1 MRSDGHPAPGRN
13 RVRVKALLEG
23 WLMRMADAMVAR
35 ARVARPP
42 ADLLQRA
49 RIVAHRGC
57 YDNRRVFENTLEAFD
72 AARAVGVWGLECDV
86 RWTRDHT
93 AIIHHDPEGR
103 RLYGV
108 DAPIAGL
115 TRRELQRVCPLIP
128 TLAAVVARYGGQSHL
143 MIEIKDTAHT
153 PPERINRS
161 LAEDL
166 APLTPGRD
174 FHIMS
179 LSLGLLSAVE
189 ALPRRACLPIA
200 GLNVRAATRAV
211 TAHGYGGL
219 TGHYAVVGRRR
230 IAALHRQGRR
240 VGTGF
245 VNSRGCFHREVARGI
260 DWLFTDR
267 VPLLRRLIRRGG
279 TF

>member
-1 MRSDGHPAPGRN
+1 MGSDGHPAPCRP
-13 RVRVKALLEG
+13 RVRVKTLLEG
-23 WLMRMADAMVAR
+23 WLMRMADAAVAR
-35 ARVARPP
+35 ARFARPP
-42 ADLLQRA
+42 SDLLRRT
-49 RIVAHRGC
+49 RIVAHRGS
-57 YDNRRVFENTLEAFD
+57 YDNRRVFENTLDAFD
-72 AARAVGVWGLECDV
+72 ASRAFGVWGLECDV

-93 AIIHHDPEGR
+93 AVIHHDPDCR
-103 RLYGV
+103 RLFGV
-108 DAPIAGL
+108 EAPIAGL

-128 TLAAVVARYGGQSHL
+128 TLDAVVARYGRQVHL

-153 PPERINRS
+153 PPDRINRS
-161 LAEDL
+161 LSEAL
-166 APLTPGRD
+166 APLAPGRD

-179 LSLGLLSAVE
+179 LSLELLPAIE

-200 GLNVRAATRAV
+200 GLNVRTATRAV
-211 TAHGYGGL
+211 TAYGYGGL
-219 TGHYAVVGRRR
+219 TGHYAVIGQRR
-230 IAALHRQGRR
+230 IAALHRQGRP

-245 VNSRGCFHREVARGI
+245 VNSRGCLHREVARGV